1 MNLIDIF
8 ESKPFQ
14 DVGTFN
20 SVFKITP
27 ILGFDVDLE
36 VVIGLMTPTGRKLTV
51 GGKEIILD
59 LAVSKKDMQKV
70 GVKKAVKSRFKQPV
84 KSTVL
89 SSLYKELSPSE
100 FMLYCAIRELGTVFG
115 VSHLSR
121 NVNLSTKTCTKVL
134 KELQNKKL
142 VNVTGDYCG
151 ISKIV
156 LTQEIK

>member
-1 MNLIDIF
+1 MNLIDVF

-20 SVFKITP
+20 SVFKTTP

-51 GGKEIILD
+51 GGKEIILN
-59 LAVSKKDMQKV
+59 LAVNKKEMQKV
-70 GVKKAVKSRFKQPV
+70 EAKKAVRSRFKQPV
-84 KSTVL
+84 KSIGL

-100 FMLYCAIRELGTVFG
+100 FMLYCAIKELGTVFG
-115 VSHLSR
+115 VSQVSKY
-121 NVNLSTKTCTKVL
+121 VNLSTKTCTKVL
-134 KELQNKKL
+134 KELQAKKL
-142 VNVTGDYCG
+142 VNVSADYCG

>member
-1 MNLIDIF
+1 MNLIDVF

-20 SVFKITP
+20 SVFKTTP

-51 GGKEIILD
+51 GGKEIILN
-59 LAVSKKDMQKV
+59 LAVNKKQMQKV
-70 GVKKAVKSRFKQPV
+70 EAKKAVRSRFKQPV
-84 KSTVL
+84 KSIGL

-100 FMLYCAIRELGTVFG
+100 FMLYCAIKELGTVYG
-115 VSHLSR
+115 ISQASKLI
-121 NVNLSTKTCTKVL
+121 NLTTKTCGNALKVL
-134 KELQNKKL
+134 NEKKL
-142 VNVTGDYCG
+142 VEITKDYCG
-151 ISKIV
+151 MIKIV